1 MKVVMR
7 RRRLVV
13 KFLASAVFAV
23 PGLLAL
29 LFGVLNLNWILIAFG
44 IGCLFFVPIF
54 IRATIY
60 LIKPKVVFV
69 VEDGWIKSDLES
81 AEIKSIKGFYH
92 FWRGSSSYLGL
103 LKKDDTEVNIELFNM
118 VEPEDYSDEL
128 KKYIPQVDPNW
139 EDAEEVNVKF

>member
-7 RRRLVV
+7 RRRLFV
-13 KFLASAVFAV
+13 KFLGSAVFAV

-29 LFGVLNLNWILIAFG
+29 LFGVLNINWILIALG
-44 IGCLFFVPIF
+44 IGCMFFVPIF
-54 IRATIY
+54 FRAAIY

-69 VEDGWIKSDLES
+69 VEDGWIKSDLQS
-81 AEIKSIKGFYH
+81 AEIESLKGFYH

-103 LKKDDTEVNIELFNM
+103 LKKDDTEVDIELFNM

-128 KKYIPQVDPNW
+128 KKYIPNVEPNW
-139 EDAEEVNVKF
+139 EDEEEVSVKF